1 MLHSESFAIGLA
13 IGKKTGGGGVTMND
27 RLAGLGTM
35 VDIWTIPRYDDPA
48 IENPTRTQRATWD
61 LYRIR
66 YCCDILDDIYGK
78 GATASVET
86 YSDPSYSLE
95 WTFAGKTADLTIR
108 DAAHDTKW
116 HLSDSYLIVSAAAI
130 LIVYKNGTYDF
141 PIILGGFVQDV
152 QLQGTPNRYDKYAF
166 VEVNSA
172 DVSPTWGDLRT
183 PAQVIDAAW
192 RLTRLDTN
200 LPRYHYTH
208 DSLGEGHLAK
218 YFHQLDGYSSDDPP
232 VMEGPYAEN
241 KGDVLPSFAA
251 LGTIHSGQSVGV
263 CGYMYIGG
271 YSVTWQD
278 DSGETGWHTTSFW
291 IQSMRPADSSQYPS
305 DPHWCG
311 IYPSKLCTYPHNH
324 DDADTSPGT
333 YGDGRADGYEE
344 GYEAGEEAGQA
355 SGYQSGYDAGH
366 SAGYTE
372 GETAGHED
380 GYNEGHT
387 AGYNEGYA
395 AGETAGETAGYEEGY
410 QAGYTAGQTAGYQSG
425 YAAGESAGHEAGYSE
440 GYEAGEDAG
449 HTAGYQEGY
458 AAGEAA
464 GAATGY
470 DEGYADGYAAG
481 QAAGYQEGY
490 EAGYQAGQQGETPQ
504 PSTDGRTHI
513 AVNVGPIDRDMELLI
528 AVTGPEDNGS
538 DFAIPVGHIYVDW
551 GDGSAVSDTQLDVEE
566 TDDLTLTHTYA
577 AAGDYD
583 IQIYTNG
590 QATMVLGHGGTST
603 GLVGQSTSTSTSI
616 PISVRAVTIGNGVTG
631 IDTYGLAHLR
641 GCKSIYIPDGVTLGN
656 YAMRMC
662 YSLAAVRLPS
672 DLTEIPIGC
681 FRECTSLRAISLPD
695 SITTINNYA
704 FYGCSSLQS
713 ITIPAGVVDIGS
725 SAFYGC
731 AALQSFTFPDG
742 ATELPSSCFR
752 GCKSLQS
759 LVLSPNATTIR
770 GYAMYGASALE
781 NLEVPA
787 TVTSMSDYAV
797 YSAYGLRWMR
807 MLPTTP
813 PSTSQYTFSSIPP
826 GLKFIVPNGSGEAYR
841 TATRWKTYAARI
853 YEESEVNW

>member
-1 MLHSESFAIGLA
+1 MLHDESFAIGLA
-13 IGKKTGGGGVTMND
+13 VGKKMGGSGDGVTMSD
-27 RLAGLGTM
+27 RLAGLGTL

-48 IENPTRTQRATWD
+48 VENPTRTQRSTWD
-61 LYRIR
+61 SYRLR
-66 YCCDILDDIYGK
+66 YCCDILDDIYGLSSSLEVN
-78 GATASVET
+78 GHGNP
-86 YSDPSYSLE
+86 YYSLG
-95 WTFAGKTADLTIR
+95 WSFGGNTATMAIHDAG
-108 DAAHDTKW
+108 HDTQW
-116 HLSDSYLIVSAAAI
+116 HKAESFLLVSSTAI
-130 LIVYKNGTYDF
+130 LILYKDGDYNF
-141 PIILGGFVQDV
+141 PLILGGFVQDV

-172 DVSPTWGDLRT
+172 DVSPTWGNLRT

-251 LGTIHSGQSVGV
+251 LGTIRSGQSVGV

-271 YSVTWQD
+271 HSVTWQD

-291 IQSMRPADSSQYPS
+291 IQPMRPADSSQYPS

-355 SGYQSGYDAGH
+355 SGYQSGYTEGKAD
-366 SAGYTE
+366 GYTE
-372 GETAGHED
+372 GETAGH
-380 GYNEGHT
+380 T
-387 AGYNEGYA
+387 AGYNEGKEDGYQE
-395 AGETAGETAGYEEGY
+395 GYTAGETAGHDEGY
-410 QAGYTAGQTAGYQSG
+410 QEGYTAGYTAGKADGYQEGYTAG
-425 YAAGESAGHEAGYSE
+425 ETAGHEAGYSE
-440 GYEAGEDAG
+440 GYDAGEEAGHDA
-449 HTAGYQEGY
+449 
-458 AAGEAA
+458 
-464 GAATGY
+464 
-470 DEGYADGYAAG
+470 GYADGYAAG
-481 QAAGYQEGY
+481 ETAGHEAGYTEGYTAGYAAGKADGYSEGY

-504 PSTDGRTHI
+504 PPTDGKTHV
-513 AVNVGPIDRDMELLI
+513 AVNVGPIDRTMELLL
-528 AVTGPEDNGS
+528 VVHGPA
-538 DFAIPVGHIYVDW
+538 AIEGEMQIMGTLDVDW
-551 GDGSAVSDTQLDVEE
+551 GDGSDSYQVISPGDTK
-566 TDDLTLTHTYA
+566 TLTLTHEYMQAGTYDVIIT
-577 AAGDYD
+577 G
-583 IQIYTNG
+583 THV
-590 QATMVLGHGGTST
+590 TMELGHGGSSN
-603 GLVGQSTSTSTSI
+603 GLVGQSTGSNTAI
-616 PISVRAVTIGNGVTG
+616 PISVRSIAIGSGVTAMAS
-631 IDTYGLAHLR
+631 YALAHLR
-641 GCKSIYIPDGVTLGN
+641 GLKSVYIPDGVTLDD

-662 YSLAAVRLPS
+662 YSLEAVRLPS
-672 DLTEIPIGC
+672 DLVEIPIGC
-681 FRECTSLRAISLPD
+681 FRDCTSLRSITLPD

-731 AALQSFTFPDG
+731 AALQSFTFPG
-742 ATELPSSCFR
+742 GVTELPSSCFR

-787 TVTSMSDYAV
+787 TVTRMSDYAV